1 MANSADAKD
10 KGLVFHPMDQFIV
23 EPLFGAGPVHWYT
36 VTNVTLWMALSVV
49 ALILI
54 MVVGTSKRALV
65 PSRAQSI
72 GELAYGFVHKMVEDV
87 AGKDA
92 VPYFPY
98 IMTLFMFIVLSNISH
113 RSNSGHGDGGF
124 FIGDNNR
131 FRQEWHRIFISFLDL
146 VCPISS
152 KTCISTY

>member
-10 KGLVFHPMDQFIV
+10 EGLVFHPMDQFIV

-98 IMTLFMFIVLSNISH
+98 IMTLFMFIVLSN
-113 RSNSGHGDGGF
+113 
-124 FIGDNNR
+124 
-131 FRQEWHRIFISFLDL
+131 FLG
-146 VCPISS
+146 
-152 KTCISTY
+152 